1 MMYGTTPIRNL
12 VESLNVL
19 LYKGVSRN
27 VEATGEY
34 TNLVCWIKV
43 YRWDFTEGLIEVRS
57 RVGLERIEDV

>member
-27 VEATGEY
+27 AEATGEY